1 MFCPYLSFLA
11 HSTTQHQNFLTSCLN
26 PLCKYTSGIKQ
37 VNISEEKISLSLSL
51 SQLLLQRNNNNNN
64 VHSILQ
70 RKKVADLIRGQLEET
85 TTTTTTSIPFMITQA
100 MKVEL
105 GSLGYSEE
113 EIRNM
118 TPSDAH
124 TFLTAGQEKE

>member
-1 MFCPYLSFLA
+1 M
-11 HSTTQHQNFLTSCLN
+11 
-26 PLCKYTSGIKQ
+26 
-37 VNISEEKISLSLSL
+37 
-51 SQLLLQRNNNNNN
+51 
-64 VHSILQ
+64 
-70 RKKVADLIRGQLEET
+70 ADLIRGQLEE